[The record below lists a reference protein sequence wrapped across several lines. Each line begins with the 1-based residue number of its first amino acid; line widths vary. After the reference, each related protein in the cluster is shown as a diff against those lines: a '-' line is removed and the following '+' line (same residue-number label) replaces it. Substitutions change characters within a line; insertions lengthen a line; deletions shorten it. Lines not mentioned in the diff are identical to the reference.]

1 MLIFLEAAMNPIKRL
16 FCYFSKTELSL
27 WFSSLFLIV
36 LSFIAFDR
44 VNYLTLAAS
53 LIGASSLIFS
63 AKGNPLGQV
72 LIILFSILYGIISYS
87 FSYYGEMISY
97 LGMTA
102 PMAFFALISWLRNP
116 YNGNRAEVRVN
127 QIKAR
132 EILLMFLVAA
142 LITVVF
148 YFILTAFHTANIIP
162 STISITTSFIAVYLT
177 ARRSPFFALAY
188 AANDTVLIV
197 LWALASAEDR
207 TYLSVLVCFVLF
219 LINDMYGFFSW
230 IRMQERQRQ
239 NPAG

>member
-1 MLIFLEAAMNPIKRL
+1 MNPIKRL

>member
-1 MLIFLEAAMNPIKRL
+1 MQQIKSCL
-16 FCYFSKTELSL
+16 CYFTKTELAL
-27 WFSSLFLIV
+27 WGSSLLFIV

-44 VNYLTLAAS
+44 VNYLTLVAS
-53 LIGASSLIFS
+53 LIGASSLIFN

-72 LIILFSILYGIISYS
+72 LIIIFSILYGIISYG

-116 YNGNRAEVRVN
+116 YNGNRAEVKVN

-132 EILLMFLVAA
+132 EILLMFILAA
-142 LITVVF
+142 VITVLF

-177 ARRSPFFALAY
+177 ARRSPYFALAY
-188 AANDTVLIV
+188 AANDTVLIF
-197 LWALASAEDR
+197 LWAYASAEDR
-207 TYLSVLVCFVLF
+207 AYLSVLVCFVMF
-219 LINDMYGFFSW
+219 LLNDLYGLFSW
-230 IRMQERQRQ
+230 LRMRERQRQ
-239 NPAG
+239 NPSG

>member
-1 MLIFLEAAMNPIKRL
+1 MNPIKRL

-197 LWALASAEDR
+197 LWALASTEDR

>member
-1 MLIFLEAAMNPIKRL
+1 MNPIKRL

-197 LWALASAEDR
+197 LWALASAEDQ

>member
-1 MLIFLEAAMNPIKRL
+1 MNPIKRL

-162 STISITTSFIAVYLT
+162 STISITISFIAVYLT

-197 LWALASAEDR
+197 LWALASAEDQ

-230 IRMQERQRQ
+230 IRMQERQQQ